1 MASVIRGDDNF
12 DSGSISL
19 APIYNSGEITYG
31 NGITTV
37 NHGLGRV
44 PHFWHVRLR
53 CKTANNGYSVG
64 DEIFLGSMVDGD
76 GSRGYVSWA
85 NATYIKYSI
94 DDSNIQNTGA
104 DYVGTTTS
112 YWRLIFYAW

>member
-1 MASVIRGDDNF
+1 MVSVIRGDDNF
-12 DSGSISL
+12 DSSG
-19 APIYNSGEITYG
+19 APLYNSGELTYT

-44 PHFWHVRLR
+44 PYFWRVHLR
-53 CKTANNGYSVG
+53 CKVANLGYSVG
-64 DEIFLGSMVDGD
+64 DEIYLGSMVDGD

-85 NATYIKYSI
+85 NSSQIKYSI
-94 DDSNIQNTGA
+94 DDANIQNTSA

-112 YWRLIFYAW
+112 NWRLVFYAW